1 MQSNQNNKFKWISI
15 SFGLSVVLLFIKFT
29 AYYLTQSNAVLSDA
43 LESIIN
49 VIASGFAFYSI
60 YLSGL
65 PSDPNHPYG
74 HGKIEYFSSGFEG
87 ALIVIA
93 GIVIVIEAIQRLL
106 MPQPVAHLEWGFGL
120 LLLTVV
126 ANAVLGYYL
135 QKVGKETQSEALIA
149 DGKHLI
155 TDSFSSVV
163 VLLGLILISLTG
175 LESIDSIASLLLS
188 VIIFYN
194 GYVLIRRSVSALM
207 DEADPKLL
215 DDVVKTIK
223 TNKRDHW
230 IDVHN
235 LRLQRYG
242 SDLHVDCHLTLPYYW
257 DLRQVHDAV
266 HEFEETL
273 KDSAVGGVEIFI
285 HSDPCLP
292 ECCHYCRLKD
302 CSVREAAYS
311 HEVDWN
317 VQNLSKNQK
326 HFVETEI

>member
-292 ECCHYCRLKD
+292 ECCHYCRLKN